1 MPQKST
7 AELEV
12 ALAEAVHRARNDLQA
27 IATMLRL
34 QASSATDTAVT
45 LALQVAEGRVH
56 ALSNLNARLDTRAKG
71 VEGTID
77 SRDFLEGLS
86 MDIQTM
92 HLDQRHI
99 TLTVQAEPHRIL
111 VDHAKPLGLVLNEL
125 IVNALKYAFPD
136 GRTGT
141 VIVAFHCLKVECTLT
156 VQDDGVGFDPSLP
169 AQGSGLGRRMVKA
182 LMDQI
187 GGSVEIGPGKNGG
200 TDCVIRWPAFQ
211 AA

>member
-1 MPQKST
+1 MPQ
-7 AELEV
+7 
-12 ALAEAVHRARNDLQA
+12 
-27 IATMLRL
+27 
-34 QASSATDTAVT
+34 
-45 LALQVAEGRVH
+45 
-56 ALSNLNARLDTRAKG
+56 SNLNARLDTRAKG
-71 VEGTID
+71 VESTID

-136 GRTGT
+136 GRTET

-156 VQDDGVGFDPSLP
+156 VQDDGVGFDPSLL

-187 GGSVEIGPGKNGG
+187 GGSVRSDRARTAARTASYGG
-200 TDCVIRWPAFQ
+200 QRFKSGVRTAHKKYHH
-211 AA
+211 